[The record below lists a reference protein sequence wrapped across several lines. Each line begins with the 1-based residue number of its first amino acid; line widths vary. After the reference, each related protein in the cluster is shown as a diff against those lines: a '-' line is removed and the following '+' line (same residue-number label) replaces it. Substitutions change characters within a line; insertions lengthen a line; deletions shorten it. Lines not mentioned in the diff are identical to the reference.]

1 MMYPLRKEPEQGKR
15 ALLAFFIDGRHRA
28 SHPKAASARSLGGAD
43 FFGLNL
49 RGHLLAN
56 TDVRGFRQIAGGGGR
71 GEKKPGPPQ
80 EYELLAQ
87 NLEGLQQ
94 MVPEVI
100 EAIPTRPVA
109 EEVIQRLG
117 LRMESAELLENLRVE
132 EDPGTMFISLSYMDT
147 DPERAQR
154 IANTVAEVASEKIRP
169 EVRFGP
175 FEYPF
180 ESHLGIHVWE
190 RASVPTTPVS
200 PDPLRNGLLA
210 LVLGLAAGIGL
221 ALLMERRAT

>member
-1 MMYPLRKEPEQGKR
+1 MEDIAQAILRR
-15 ALLAFFIDGRHRA
+15 LRLVLLVVLVFVGATSGVTFWQT
-28 SHPKAASARSLGGAD
+28 PVYEASAR
-43 FFGLNL
+43 
-49 RGHLLAN
+49 LL
-56 TDVRGFRQIAGGGGR
+56 VGVEEERQ
-71 GEKKPGPPQ
+71 KPGPPQ

-87 NLEGLQQ
+87 NVEGLQQ
-94 MVPEVI
+94 MVLEVV
-100 EAIPTRPVA
+100 EAVPTRPVA

-117 LRMESAELLENLRVE
+117 LRMEPAQLLENLRVQ
-132 EDPGTMFISLSYMDT
+132 EDPGTMFISLSYKDT

-190 RASVPTTPVS
+190 RASVPTPPV
-200 PDPLRNGLLA
+200 
-210 LVLGLAAGIGL
+210 
-221 ALLMERRAT
+221 

>member
-1 MMYPLRKEPEQGKR
+1 MEDIAQAILRR
-15 ALLAFFIDGRHRA
+15 LRLVLLVVLVFVGATSGVTFWQT
-28 SHPKAASARSLGGAD
+28 PVYEASAR
-43 FFGLNL
+43 
-49 RGHLLAN
+49 LL
-56 TDVRGFRQIAGGGGR
+56 VGVEEERQ
-71 GEKKPGPPQ
+71 KPGPPQ

-87 NLEGLQQ
+87 NVEGLQQ
-94 MVPEVI
+94 MVLEVV
-100 EAIPTRPVA
+100 EAVPTRPVA

-117 LRMESAELLENLRVE
+117 LRMEPAQLLENLRVE
-132 EDPGTMFISLSYMDT
+132 EDPGTMFISLSYKDT

-175 FEYPF
+175 FESPF

>member
-1 MMYPLRKEPEQGKR
+1 MEDIAQAILRR
-15 ALLAFFIDGRHRA
+15 LRLVLLVVLVFVGATSGVTFWQT
-28 SHPKAASARSLGGAD
+28 PVYEASAR
-43 FFGLNL
+43 
-49 RGHLLAN
+49 LL
-56 TDVRGFRQIAGGGGR
+56 VGVEEERQ
-71 GEKKPGPPQ
+71 KPGPPQ

-87 NLEGLQQ
+87 NVEGLQQ
-94 MVPEVI
+94 MVLEVV
-100 EAIPTRPVA
+100 EAVPTRPVA

-117 LRMESAELLENLRVE
+117 LRMESAQLLENLRVE
-132 EDPGTMFISLSYMDT
+132 EDPGTMFISLSYKDT

-190 RASVPTTPVS
+190 RASVPTPPVS

-210 LVLGLAAGIGL
+210 LVFGLGAGVVLA
-221 ALLMERRAT
+221 

>member
-1 MMYPLRKEPEQGKR
+1 MEDIAQVILRRLRLVLLVVLVFLGSTLGVTFWQTPMYE
-15 ALLAFFIDGRHRA
+15 
-28 SHPKAASARSLGGAD
+28 ASAR
-43 FFGLNL
+43 
-49 RGHLLAN
+49 LL
-56 TDVRGFRQIAGGGGR
+56 VGVVEER
-71 GEKKPGPPQ
+71 KKPGPPQ

-87 NLEGLQQ
+87 NVEGLQQ

-132 EDPGTMFISLSYMDT
+132 EDPGTMFISLSYKDT

>member
-1 MMYPLRKEPEQGKR
+1 MEDIAQAILRR
-15 ALLAFFIDGRHRA
+15 LRLVLLVVLVFVGATSGVTFWQT
-28 SHPKAASARSLGGAD
+28 PVYEASAR
-43 FFGLNL
+43 
-49 RGHLLAN
+49 LL
-56 TDVRGFRQIAGGGGR
+56 VGVEEERQ
-71 GEKKPGPPQ
+71 KPGPPQ

-87 NLEGLQQ
+87 NVEGLQQ
-94 MVPEVI
+94 MVLEVV
-100 EAIPTRPVA
+100 EAVPTRPVA

-132 EDPGTMFISLSYMDT
+132 EDPGTMFISLSYKDT

-190 RASVPTTPVS
+190 RASVPTPPVS

-221 ALLMERRAT
+221 ALLMDRRTT

>member
-1 MMYPLRKEPEQGKR
+1 MEDIAQVILRR
-15 ALLAFFIDGRHRA
+15 LRLVLLVVLVFLGSTLGVTFWQT
-28 SHPKAASARSLGGAD
+28 PVYEASARMRVG
-43 FFGLNL
+43 
-49 RGHLLAN
+49 
-56 TDVRGFRQIAGGGGR
+56 VEEERQ
-71 GEKKPGPPQ
+71 KPGPPQ

-87 NLEGLQQ
+87 NVEGLQQ
-94 MVPEVI
+94 MVLEVV
-100 EAIPTRPVA
+100 EAVPTRPVA

-117 LRMESAELLENLRVE
+117 LRMEPAQLLENLRVE
-132 EDPGTMFISLSYMDT
+132 EDPGTMFISLSYKGT
-147 DPERAQR
+147 DPQRAQR

-190 RASVPTTPVS
+190 RASVPTPPVS